1 MKHCLPLLL
10 CWCLGGFLPLG
21 AEEPSRVPNSEP
33 AVEEAAAPVPEAEA
47 AGEEAGGGEEPV
59 MDIRTAGGKVYK
71 DATVERVT
79 PSGIDIG
86 YLREDGSY
94 AMIGVP
100 LAQLTPEL
108 QKHFG
113 YDPEQAKK
121 FEEQLQAAGK
131 RTLEETA
138 ESEADRMARVT
149 REIKARLS
157 GDEVKIKPAD
167 LRFAIYAR
175 RRPVAVVPVER
186 VRSGTVV
193 AVIDDTSELPQLPT
207 LVLIDGLEL
216 PEGTGRWS
224 GFLYPTGMHARYR
237 DIERIPVF
245 SDSLDEAQLLLER
258 YLDIYSEFAAAQKEN
273 AETAAP
279 PETQDAPPDQAE
291 VAGLDNKG
299 GSVSN
304 NSRNDNLGTERYY
317 YYPYYIGST
326 YWPVIWWSNNCWND
340 WPRPRPPRPWPGPGP
355 RPPRPPR
362 PDPGPHP
369 PRPPRPPKPDPG
381 PKPPTDNLRP
391 LPGADRPLVPRP
403 DRPSRPNPD
412 ANRPA
417 PGKNNVVPSLSGA
430 DKLPVRPSGTGSG
443 ISGPAVNRPGR
454 GYQMERNGGFRRV
467 VPSPAPARPSTSP
480 GTNVRPSGIRPTPAR
495 PATWSGP
502 STPFNPPRPA
512 GGHGRR

>member
-1 MKHCLPLLL
+1 M
-10 CWCLGGFLPLG
+10 
-21 AEEPSRVPNSEP
+21 
-33 AVEEAAAPVPEAEA
+33 
-47 AGEEAGGGEEPV
+47 
-59 MDIRTAGGKVYK
+59 
-71 DATVERVT
+71 
-79 PSGIDIG
+79 
-86 YLREDGSY
+86 
-94 AMIGVP
+94 
-100 LAQLTPEL
+100 
-108 QKHFG
+108 
-113 YDPEQAKK
+113 
-121 FEEQLQAAGK
+121 
-131 RTLEETA
+131 
-138 ESEADRMARVT
+138 
-149 REIKARLS
+149 
-157 GDEVKIKPAD
+157 KIKPAD

>member
-21 AEEPSRVPNSEP
+21 AEEPPPAPNSEP
-33 AVEEAAAPVPEAEA
+33 AVEEAAAPVPETEN
-47 AGEEAGGGEEPV
+47 AGEEADGGEDPV

-113 YDPEQAKK
+113 YDPEQAKR

-193 AVIDDTSELPQLPT
+193 AVIDDTSGLPQLPT

-279 PETQDAPPDQAE
+279 PETQDAP
-291 VAGLDNKG
+291 
-299 GSVSN
+299 
-304 NSRNDNLGTERYY
+304 R
-317 YYPYYIGST
+317 I
-326 YWPVIWWSNNCWND
+326 
-340 WPRPRPPRPWPGPGP
+340 RP
-355 RPPRPPR
+355 
-362 PDPGPHP
+362 
-369 PRPPRPPKPDPG
+369 K
-381 PKPPTDNLRP
+381 
-391 LPGADRPLVPRP
+391 
-403 DRPSRPNPD
+403 
-412 ANRPA
+412 
-417 PGKNNVVPSLSGA
+417 
-430 DKLPVRPSGTGSG
+430 
-443 ISGPAVNRPGR
+443 
-454 GYQMERNGGFRRV
+454 
-467 VPSPAPARPSTSP
+467 SP
-480 GTNVRPSGIRPTPAR
+480 GWTTKAAASRTTAGTTISARNVTIIIRIISAAPT
-495 PATWSGP
+495 
-502 STPFNPPRPA
+502 
-512 GGHGRR
+512 GR

>member
-1 MKHCLPLLL
+1 MKHYLPLLL

-21 AEEPSRVPNSEP
+21 AEEPPPAPNSEP

-340 WPRPRPPRPWPGPGP
+340 WPRP
-355 RPPRPPR
+355 
-362 PDPGPHP
+362 
-369 PRPPRPPKPDPG
+369 
-381 PKPPTDNLRP
+381 
-391 LPGADRPLVPRP
+391 
-403 DRPSRPNPD
+403 
-412 ANRPA
+412 A

-443 ISGPAVNRPGR
+443 ISGPAVNRSGR